1 MKYLWSTY
9 VQLMCLEV
17 LQLFTFFRL
26 ELWRGLTPP
35 YEWMALR
42 WLFVATSAPILDCA
56 FVSIGEYVFKK
67 PDVSCFKEIYT
78 QLRYSNPKC
87 REDESKAKVHGSKSL
102 TSLTMEGWWV
112 KGEPEGGKAKAK
124 LSKLPSQASK
134 RRNKATLATF
144 WSCWA
149 EDHQGIGIHLTTS
162 HDPIIPMIPMI
173 LPLHESW
180 CQTQFKITVLFW
192 IVHCT
197 SLCCSSQN
205 CNMKHIEKLW
215 VNLLPGHRNLTKQGP
230 RLKSN
235 TNAFNMQCMQ
245 SQQAVKVLMG
255 CSWSALSLIQVV
267 YGFVF
272 SYARMVGERQSN
284 GFKSWPFFGHL
295 HLSRIWILIVAPV
308 GAASIPCW
316 QVQHL
321 SDSPTSTHFL
331 PILSNSPCF

>member
-9 VQLMCLEV
+9 VQLMWLEV
-17 LQLFTFFRL
+17 LQLLTFFRL
-26 ELWRGLTPP
+26 QLWRGLTPP

-42 WLFVATSAPILDCA
+42 WLFVATSAPVLDCA
-56 FVSIGEYVFKK
+56 FVRIGEYLFKK

-87 REDESKAKVHGSKSL
+87 REDESKAKVLWKQKSDESNHGRV
-102 TSLTMEGWWV
+102 MGEGWRV
-112 KGEPEGGKAKAK
+112 KGEGGKAK

-134 RRNKATLATF
+134 RRNKATF

-162 HDPIIPMIPMI
+162 HDPMIPMI

-180 CQTQFKITVLFW
+180 CQTQFNITVLFW

-205 CNMKHIEKLW
+205 CNMKNIEKLW

-245 SQQAVKVLMG
+245 SQQAVKVVNRLFMV
-255 CSWSALSLIQVV
+255 CSQPDSGSLWFCIFLCS
-267 YGFVF
+267 YGWRATV
-272 SYARMVGERQSN
+272 
-284 GFKSWPFFGHL
+284 
-295 HLSRIWILIVAPV
+295 
-308 GAASIPCW
+308 
-316 QVQHL
+316 
-321 SDSPTSTHFL
+321 
-331 PILSNSPCF
+331 